1 MENLK
6 DLLIALDNS
15 QGKITMFADGF
26 VDEVWEIVASRTDL
40 SNYTLYSK
48 MNQFAQRISRSG
60 SGGVG
65 LELLAKRRAFGGFT
79 PNIGYA
85 AARLG
90 VKASLI
96 GAYGKDCF
104 DPLFEEVNELCDMYS
119 LDDPAVTHVF
129 EFDDGKLLMSHL
141 GNVQN
146 ITWQQ
151 IVDTLG
157 IDKIKSLLAESDII
171 GVGYWS
177 LVPAFDEILVQVC
190 SLIPQ
195 DGKKRRFFF
204 DFADFQKK
212 DVSSLNQS
220 LALLKKYN
228 PLFPMTLSV
237 NEHEAAALFAQY
249 DKTLDETDSI
259 EENTEFVRQQIGK
272 ADLIKENTE
281 FVRQQIGK
289 ADLIKE
295 NTEFVRQ
302 HIGFDELIIHTPHY
316 AVGTASTEAPSF
328 AASVFVE
335 KPLRSAGAG
344 DTFNGGYLA
353 ASLAGLKMKDRL
365 QIANAAVGYFLR
377 TATFP
382 TTDHLR

>member
-15 QGKITMFADGF
+15 RGKITMFADGY

-40 SNYTLYSK
+40 TNYTLYSK
-48 MNQFAQRISRSG
+48 MNHFAERITRSG

-65 LELLAKRRAFGGFT
+65 LELLKKRRVFGGFT

-96 GAYGKDCF
+96 GTYGKERF
-104 DPLFEEVNELCDMYS
+104 DPVFEKVNELCDMYS

-157 IDKIKSLLAESDII
+157 IDKIKSLLLESDII

-177 LVPAFDEILVQVC
+177 LVPAFDEILEQVC
-190 SLIPQ
+190 KLILQ
-195 DGKKRRFFF
+195 DGKTRRFFF

-212 DVSSLNQS
+212 DDSSLNHS

-228 PLFPMTLSV
+228 PQFPMSLSV

-249 DKTLDETDSI
+249 NKTLDETGNAVEEIKESI
-259 EENTEFVRQQIGK
+259 EFVRHNIG
-272 ADLIKENTE
+272 L
-281 FVRQQIGK
+281 
-289 ADLIKE
+289 
-295 NTEFVRQ
+295 
-302 HIGFDELIIHTPHY
+302 DELIIHTPHY
-316 AVGTASTEAPSF
+316 AVGASSMEAPTF

-335 KPLRSAGAG
+335 KPLRTAGAG

-353 ASLAGLKMKDRL
+353 ASLAGLKMKERL
-365 QIANAAVGYFLR
+365 QIANIAVGHFLC
-377 TATFP
+377 TAVFP
-382 TTDHLR
+382 TIDHLR

>member
-6 DLLIALDNS
+6 DLLVALDNS
-15 QGKITMFADGF
+15 QGKITMFADGY
-26 VDEVWEIVASRTDL
+26 VDEVWEIVASRSDL
-40 SNYTLYSK
+40 QNYTLYSK
-48 MNQFAQRISRSG
+48 MNHFAERIIRSG

-65 LELLAKRRAFGGFT
+65 LELLEKRRAFGGFT

-90 VKASLI
+90 VRTSLI
-96 GAYGKDCF
+96 GTYGKERF
-104 DPLFEEVNELCDMYS
+104 DPVFEEVNELCDMYS
-119 LDDPAVTHVF
+119 LDDSAVTHVF

-151 IVDTLG
+151 IVDILG
-157 IDKIKSLLAESDII
+157 IDKIKSLLAESHII
-171 GVGYWS
+171 GIGYWS

-190 SLIPQ
+190 GLIPE
-195 DGKKRRFFF
+195 DGKTRRFFF

-212 DVSSLNQS
+212 DASSLNHS

-228 PLFPMTLSV
+228 PQFPMTLSV

-249 DKTLDETDSI
+249 DKILDETGAAV
-259 EENTEFVRQQIGK
+259 EK
-272 ADLIKENTE
+272 IKENTE
-281 FVRQQIGK
+281 FVRH
-289 ADLIKE
+289 
-295 NTEFVRQ
+295 
-302 HIGFDELIIHTPHY
+302 HIGLDELVIHTPHY
-316 AVGTASTEAPSF
+316 AVGASTKEAPTF
-328 AASVFVE
+328 VASVFVE
-335 KPLRSAGAG
+335 KPLRTAGAG

-353 ASLAGLKMKDRL
+353 ASLAGLKMEDRL

-377 TATFP
+377 NATFP
-382 TTDHLR
+382 TVDLLR